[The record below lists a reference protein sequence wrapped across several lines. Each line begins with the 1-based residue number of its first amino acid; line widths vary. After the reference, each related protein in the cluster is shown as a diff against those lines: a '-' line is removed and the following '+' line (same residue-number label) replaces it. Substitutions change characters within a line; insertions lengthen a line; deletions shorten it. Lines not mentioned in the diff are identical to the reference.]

1 MTRKTKPRCVLDD
14 VKKREIIALLSVGC
28 SRRTAASYVGC
39 SPSTIARTALRD
51 ERFADELRKA
61 GQATEINC
69 LRNIQ
74 DAGKKAQYW
83 RAAAWALERCH
94 PDRYAARNADTI
106 TLDQARGLLGELARI
121 IVEEVAAVEQRK
133 PILKRVHGLIRGL
146 LLSRDKRC
154 GENEPDAPGPEN
166 TSPKRKRGKMV

>member
-1 MTRKTKPRCVLDD
+1 MIRKKKTRCILDD

-28 SRRTAASYVGC
+28 SRRMAASYVGC

-61 GQATEINC
+61 GRATEINY

-74 DAGKKAQYW
+74 DAAKKAQYW

-94 PDRYAARNADTI
+94 PDRYAARGADTI
-106 TLDQARGLLGELARI
+106 TLDQARGLLSELARI
-121 IVEEVAAVEQRK
+121 VVEEVAAVEQRK
-133 PILKRVHGLIRGL
+133 PILNRVHGLIRGL
-146 LLSRDKRC
+146 LLSRDKQC
-154 GENEPDAPGPEN
+154 SEDKPGIEAR
-166 TSPKRKRGKMV
+166 T

>member
-1 MTRKTKPRCVLDD
+1 MLDD
-14 VKKREIIALLSVGC
+14 VKKREIIALLSVGS

-74 DAGKKAQYW
+74 DAAKKAQYW

-94 PDRYAARNADTI
+94 PDRYAARDADTI
-106 TLDQARGLLGELARI
+106 TLEQARGLLGELARI

-133 PILKRVHGLIRGL
+133 SILKRVHGLIRGL
-146 LLSRDKRC
+146 LLSRDKRY
-154 GENEPDAPGPEN
+154 GEDNPDAPNPEN